1 MQSELQTALFQAF
14 DTLNLQRVK
23 TFSVPPVTLCGP
35 GAVSSCGQ
43 QAQTR
48 GLKHLF
54 VMADSFLHQ
63 AGMTAGLTR
72 SLAVK
77 GIAMTLWPCPVGEP
91 CITDVCAAVAQLR
104 ESGCDG
110 VIAFGGG
117 SVLDAAKAVALLVTN
132 PDSTLA
138 EMSETSV
145 LQPRLPL
152 IAIPTT
158 AGTGSETTNV
168 TVIIDAVSGR
178 KQVLAHASLMPDVA
192 ILDAALTEGVPSHVT
207 AMTGIDALTHAIE
220 AYSALNATPFTDS
233 LAIGAIAMIG
243 KSLPKAVGYGHDLA
257 AREHVA
263 GFMYG
268 GNGVFQRRAWV
279 MPRDGA
285 SARAALHIPHGL
297 ANAMLLPT
305 VMEFNRMVCRD
316 RFSQIGRAL
325 RTKKSD
331 DRDAINAVSEL
342 IAEVGIGKRLG
353 DVGATSAHYGAWA
366 QAALEDICLRSNP
379 RTASLEQIVGLYAA
393 AQ

>member
-117 SVLDAAKAVALLVTN
+117 SVLDAAKAGDELAVDVMEVVGHYLGLALSQLALTVDPEIFVIGGGVSKAGQFLIDVIDKHYDKYMVISKN
-132 PDSTLA
+132 RPIIGLATLGNDA
-138 EMSETSV
+138 GIYGAA
-145 LQPRLPL
+145 RL
-152 IAIPTT
+152 
-158 AGTGSETTNV
+158 
-168 TVIIDAVSGR
+168 
-178 KQVLAHASLMPDVA
+178 
-192 ILDAALTEGVPSHVT
+192 ILD
-207 AMTGIDALTHAIE
+207 
-220 AYSALNATPFTDS
+220 
-233 LAIGAIAMIG
+233 
-243 KSLPKAVGYGHDLA
+243 
-257 AREHVA
+257 
-263 GFMYG
+263 
-268 GNGVFQRRAWV
+268 
-279 MPRDGA
+279 
-285 SARAALHIPHGL
+285 
-297 ANAMLLPT
+297 
-305 VMEFNRMVCRD
+305 
-316 RFSQIGRAL
+316 
-325 RTKKSD
+325 
-331 DRDAINAVSEL
+331 
-342 IAEVGIGKRLG
+342 
-353 DVGATSAHYGAWA
+353 
-366 QAALEDICLRSNP
+366 
-379 RTASLEQIVGLYAA
+379 
-393 AQ
+393 